1 MKFKKNVVSDA
12 HCFMKTMSVKLLK
25 SRVGW
30 WADSSDIHALLS
42 VIIRYGP
49 IVQL

>member
-1 MKFKKNVVSDA
+1 MKFKKNVGPNV
-12 HCFMKTMSVKLLK
+12 HCFMKTMTVKLVK

-30 WADSSDIHALLS
+30 WADSSAIHTLLS

-49 IVQL
+49 VVQL